1 MNFFNVFIFIKK
13 FQNRRMKWKRSRKA
27 QQESKNKD
35 NHNGNNDDKPPRDRS
50 TSNSTNQPSAFKSD
64 KVNLTSN
71 NFHFP
76 KNLEAHSH
84 LPPHPAISQQ
94 RHLNSL
100 PGISTSKDNGTEENY
115 PNNLIRQ
122 PSVFGDSDDMIWRVV

>member
-1 MNFFNVFIFIKK
+1 MNISNEFISIKQ

-35 NHNGNNDDKPPRDRS
+35 NHSSSNEDKPPRDRS
-50 TSNSTNQPSAFKSD
+50 TSNSTNQPSTFKSD

-84 LPPHPAISQQ
+84 LPPHPAISHQ
-94 RHLNSL
+94 RHHNSL
-100 PGISTSKDNGTEENY
+100 PGSSKDNGTEENY
-115 PNNLIRQ
+115 SNNLIRQ